1 MKRGLV
7 FLSLVFATMI
17 LFSCAVSQD
26 EVLNSL
32 GAYRKK
38 ECFSHGGLQDYTD
51 YAKYYYDDID
61 FEGNPYFKPISETD
75 TDILHAHIDD
85 FEKWLECFDR
95 TSEIVAKYDFDRSII
110 DMQITCIFTTIPAI
124 PDLAIT
130 MCIFGIHKC
139 EFCIIFTI
147 TFNVF

>member
-17 LFSCAVSQD
+17 LFFCAVSQD

-61 FEGNPYFKPISETD
+61 FEGNPYFKPISKTD

-110 DMQITCIFTTIPAI
+110 DMQDYLYIYDDPRY
-124 PDLAIT
+124 PG
-130 MCIFGIHKC
+130 FGNY
-139 EFCIIFTI
+139 
-147 TFNVF
+147 NVYFWDSQVRILYYFHNNI

>member
-75 TDILHAHIDD
+75 TDILPLSRIWQLQCV
-85 FEKWLECFDR
+85 FLGF
-95 TSEIVAKYDFDRSII
+95 TSANFVLFS
-110 DMQITCIFTTIPAI
+110 Q
-124 PDLAIT
+124 
-130 MCIFGIHKC
+130 
-139 EFCIIFTI
+139 
-147 TFNVF
+147 

>member
-110 DMQITCIFTTIPAI
+110 DMQDYLYNLRRSPLSRIWQLQCVFLGFTSANFV
-124 PDLAIT
+124 L
-130 MCIFGIHKC
+130 FSQ
-139 EFCIIFTI
+139 
-147 TFNVF
+147 